1 MSADS
6 CRCAA
11 LRRQRVWH
19 ILLLLCAGLCRLDL
33 YSTPIKHTFI
43 HLHTTHVHTYL
54 HTHSRSVSR
63 TEAGR
68 LGTSH
73 GGDAA
78 RRQQLRSA
86 LARKLLNKY
95 HPGIANSKTEAVI
108 NQQVDRLMSI
118 SKVTEQDLHDVEALV
133 RQQSNEEI
141 AWITTNPFKRVTAFK
156 SGATDEWA
164 MVLTLLSLL
173 VQTYKY

>member
-1 MSADS
+1 
-6 CRCAA
+6 
-11 LRRQRVWH
+11 
-19 ILLLLCAGLCRLDL
+19 
-33 YSTPIKHTFI
+33 
-43 HLHTTHVHTYL
+43 L

-68 LGTSH
+68 LGTSN

-86 LARKLLNKY
+86 LARKLLKKY

-141 AWITTNPFKRVTAFK
+141 AWITTNPFKRVTAYK

-164 MVLTLLSLL
+164 MVLTLPALL
-173 VQTYKY
+173 VQTHKY

>member
-1 MSADS
+1 
-6 CRCAA
+6 
-11 LRRQRVWH
+11 
-19 ILLLLCAGLCRLDL
+19 
-33 YSTPIKHTFI
+33 
-43 HLHTTHVHTYL
+43 
-54 HTHSRSVSR
+54 
-63 TEAGR
+63 
-68 LGTSH
+68 
-73 GGDAA
+73 
-78 RRQQLRSA
+78 
-86 LARKLLNKY
+86 
-95 HPGIANSKTEAVI
+95 
-108 NQQVDRLMSI
+108 MSI